1 MRVSGK
7 KYYKNSKEF
16 LTFENRFRNGLMRGV
31 QKHSQTSKILHVKGS
46 PKALT
51 AGIFCSVC
59 QFLRGNISI
68 SIILEYKHSQTTK
81 AST

>member
-31 QKHSQTSKILHVKGS
+31 QKHSQTSKILHVKGTPKALKGS

-51 AGIFCSVC
+51 AGIFCC
-59 QFLRGNISI
+59 LSI
-68 SIILEYKHSQTTK
+68 PPR
-81 AST
+81 